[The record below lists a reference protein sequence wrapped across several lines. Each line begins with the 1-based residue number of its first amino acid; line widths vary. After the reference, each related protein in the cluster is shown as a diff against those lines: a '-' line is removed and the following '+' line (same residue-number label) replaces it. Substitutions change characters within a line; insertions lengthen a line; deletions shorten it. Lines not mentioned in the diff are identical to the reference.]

1 MESYEIPEE
10 MAEVLPETCPSR
22 RFTTCAVVGN
32 SGTTLFEQFGREID
46 AHQMVYRFNQ
56 VRASLSASTL
66 PLAIAAANLKGITAA
81 IGIR

>member
-1 MESYEIPEE
+1 
-10 MAEVLPETCPSR
+10 
-22 RFTTCAVVGN
+22 VGN